1 MATKYGADSAGKHA
15 PGGLASIGKLGWTS
29 GPLSFSKAPSKT
41 MFLPNYHAIR
51 DFVVVTNT
59 KNRYS
64 LREIRSG
71 HVIEA
76 SLDSLKNLDGV
87 ERDSDSLVVP
97 GQRVRL
103 FCKWDAPRS
112 RWAVYPLRP
121 DQEAQTIP
129 SAEGRKAEFK
139 SKGVGTFEQDVCSLA
154 NCAGG
159 DLWWGVGD
167 DGSVIGID
175 ALVEKYG
182 GRDKL
187 TCHLRNRLRQTTN
200 TNLFLDVRFT
210 FFERDGRTLLKITV
224 PSSRGVV
231 LYGDALYVRSQNTTQ
246 RLSGD
251 RMLSFIYERM
261 KNGRP

>member
-1 MATKYGADSAGKHA
+1 MKEGATHCGHKIWSRFGREACARR
-15 PGGLASIGKLGWTS
+15 IGEYWETGMDVR
-29 GPLSFSKAPSKT
+29 PLSFSKAPSKT

-51 DFVVVTNT
+51 DFVVVANT

-64 LREIRSG
+64 LREIR
-71 HVIEA
+71 
-76 SLDSLKNLDGV
+76 
-87 ERDSDSLVVP
+87 P

-121 DQEAQTIP
+121 DQEVQTIP
-129 SAEGRKAEFK
+129 SAEGLKAEFK

-175 ALVEKYG
+175 ALVEK
-182 GRDKL
+182 
-187 TCHLRNRLRQTTN
+187 
-200 TNLFLDVRFT
+200 
-210 FFERDGRTLLKITV
+210 
-224 PSSRGVV
+224 
-231 LYGDALYVRSQNTTQ
+231 
-246 RLSGD
+246 
-251 RMLSFIYERM
+251 
-261 KNGRP
+261 